1 MRFHRPQTLCGAAVQ
16 DFVICPDSR
25 RPCLERVYMSRTLV
39 IAAIAAVAMP
49 GASAHG
55 SGAWL
60 DTHHTK
66 EGKDH
71 AGVRYISESPPHVL
85 TMVGSDD
92 GATWWT
98 LKVRATPRS
107 RGHVQQLA
115 IAAKSAAR
123 HASALT
129 FRALETRAFDSVRA
143 GAMVMA

>member
-98 LKVRATPRS
+98 LKVRATPLAWSRAAACYRRKICRS
-107 RGHVQQLA
+107 SCERTHLPR
-115 IAAKSAAR
+115 AR
-123 HASALT
+123 NSC
-129 FRALETRAFDSVRA
+129 V
-143 GAMVMA
+143 